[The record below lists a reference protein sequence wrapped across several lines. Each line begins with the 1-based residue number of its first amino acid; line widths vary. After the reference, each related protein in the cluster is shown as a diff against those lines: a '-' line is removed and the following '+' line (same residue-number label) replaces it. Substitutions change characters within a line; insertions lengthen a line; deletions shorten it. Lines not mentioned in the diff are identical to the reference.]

1 MDSTMPVAESTI
13 TGYAISKGALG
24 LGGLLGALAM
34 ASMFVPKKLQERFP
48 RTSVAVASGLG
59 IFLSL
64 SAGSIAIIA
73 MGWDAKSPEINF
85 AVGSLSGAFAAV
97 FFVWFANTVKKTEE
111 SDVFEVAT
119 MVKKKRVPAKRA
131 PAKKVAVKRVKPEIA
146 K

>member
-1 MDSTMPVAESTI
+1 MDSTMPVAETTI

-34 ASMFVPKKLQERFP
+34 ASVFVPKKLQEKFP
-48 RTSVAVASGLG
+48 RTSVAVAAGLG
-59 IFLSL
+59 MFLSL

-85 AVGSLSGAFAAV
+85 AVGSLSGVFASV
-97 FFVWFANTVKKTEE
+97 FFVWLVNTVKKTEE

-119 MVKKKRVPAKRA
+119 MVKQKQVPAKRRA
-131 PAKKVAVKRVKPEIA
+131 PAKKAAPRKSVAA